1 MSMPTEAE
9 RAKAKAKRMCAEC
22 AETDYLKCKDCMAYL
37 VQNNL
42 I

>member
-1 MSMPTEAE
+1 MPTDAE
-9 RAKAKAKRMCAEC
+9 RSKAKRMSKRMCAEC
-22 AETDYLKCKDCMAYL
+22 AETDYFKCKNCMAYL